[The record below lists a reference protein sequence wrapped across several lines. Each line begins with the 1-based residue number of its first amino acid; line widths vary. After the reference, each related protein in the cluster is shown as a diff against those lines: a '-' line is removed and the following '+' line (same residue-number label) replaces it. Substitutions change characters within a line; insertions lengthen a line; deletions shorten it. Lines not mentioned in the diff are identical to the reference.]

1 MKRQK
6 TGFTLVEL
14 LVVIAIIGI
23 LIGLL
28 LPAVQAA
35 REAARRM
42 KCSNNLKQ
50 LALAVNTYA
59 EANGTFPAAN
69 TAYGG
74 YGTYQWYGSTWSW
87 QQPGADGQVRYA
99 GNVGCV
105 SGLVMLTPFMEQNG
119 IWERFVETADRI
131 KENGETHGLITF
143 PFGEK
148 STQRS
153 DTAAYHGC
161 PTPHWGMGGIP
172 MTMLGCPSDPLGGK
186 ASLYAE
192 GRVLAGIYGTEEE
205 GSVAPTSYIFC
216 YGDALDHIGAAATA
230 HFGISKEYSALNN
243 GAARRAPFGSHYW
256 QTFSGIKDGAS
267 NTIAFSEFISGE
279 APWRKGQGEEVKNLK
294 AIPQILTSASYS
306 PSECLNLVDSDDPT
320 RGRSGF
326 GHQGTYSG
334 TIWFAGNPLF
344 SGFTTIL
351 PPNSKVFC
359 SVTFI
364 NAGSIAGGAR
374 SSHAGGVNAS
384 MLDGSVRFITNSVDT
399 GDGEADGGLD
409 KVPRLSGRSPY
420 GVWGALGTANGGE
433 SKSI

>member
-1 MKRQK
+1 MIKPFEK
-6 TGFTLVEL
+6 KSGFTLVEL

-42 KCSNNLKQ
+42 KCANNLKQ

-59 EANGTFPAAN
+59 EAHGAFPAAN

-74 YGTYQWYGSTWSW
+74 YGPAAYGETI
-87 QQPGADGQVRYA
+87 ADS
-99 GNVGCV
+99 VGVV
-105 SGLVMLTPFMEQNG
+105 SGFVMLMPFMEQNQ
-119 IWERFVETADRI
+119 IWDRFVETATRI
-131 KENGETHGLITF
+131 KENGITNS
-143 PFGEK
+143 PITLPMGEGCL
-148 STQRS
+148 R
-153 DTAAYHGC
+153 AYPGYNGC
-161 PTPHWGMGGIP
+161 PVPHWGLGGAA
-172 MTMLGCPSDPLGGK
+172 MTMLACPSDPLGGK
-186 ASLYAE
+186 I
-192 GRVLAGIYGTEEE
+192 RVFDDAQIQIDAHTATEEE
-205 GSVAPTSYIFC
+205 VNVGPSSYAFC
-216 YGDALDHIGAAATA
+216 YGDAYGEGVAQGAAGTTDAWSNPKTA
-230 HFGISKEYSALNN
+230 N
-243 GAARRAPFGSHYW
+243 GKNGGLARRAPFGSHYW

-326 GHQGTYSG
+326 GHQGTYRG